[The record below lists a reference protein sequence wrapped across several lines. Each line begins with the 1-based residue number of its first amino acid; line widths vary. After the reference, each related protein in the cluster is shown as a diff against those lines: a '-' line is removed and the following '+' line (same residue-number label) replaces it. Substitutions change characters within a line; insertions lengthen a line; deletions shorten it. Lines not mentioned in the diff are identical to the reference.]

1 MKKINSIFL
10 ILFLLSCS
18 KEPVLILKSK
28 NSHRITESSYVYE
41 EEQRVGNVNLVKVN
55 RKGDVYLEVIFDSS
69 FAIPKDSKFEVK
81 TMDLLGTKAIQL
93 TKGNS
98 IVNLD
103 FGKDTAQL
111 VNKEPFSNETL
122 ESIERF
128 ITVLLC

>member
-1 MKKINSIFL
+1 M
-10 ILFLLSCS
+10 SCS

-55 RKGDVYLEVIFDSS
+55 HKGDVYLEVIFDSS

-128 ITVLLC
+128 KNILDTLNKRAQ

>member
-1 MKKINSIFL
+1 M
-10 ILFLLSCS
+10 SCS

-55 RKGDVYLEVIFDSS
+55 HKGDVYLEVIFDSS
-69 FAIPKDSKFEVK
+69 FSIPKDSKFEVK
-81 TMDLLGTKAIQL
+81 TTDFLGTKAIQL

-98 IVNLD
+98 TVNLD
-103 FGKDTAQL
+103 FRKDTAQL

-128 ITVLLC
+128 KNILDTLNKRAQ